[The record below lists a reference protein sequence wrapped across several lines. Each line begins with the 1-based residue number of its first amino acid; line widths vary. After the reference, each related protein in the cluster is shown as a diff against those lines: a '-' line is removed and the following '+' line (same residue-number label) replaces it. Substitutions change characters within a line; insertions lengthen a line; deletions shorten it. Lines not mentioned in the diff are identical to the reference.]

1 MKITKKIKKEIEV
14 DCIVDVLC
22 NKCGESCV
30 PKFLRGQYAKDGER
44 ATNAD
49 AHGLIE
55 QTVRGHYHSENLD
68 DMTSY
73 TFSMCEQ
80 CLVLMFSTF
89 KIPVV
94 ERELNVDSHDRF
106 FG

>member
-1 MKITKKIKKEIEV
+1 MKITKKIKREVEV

-30 PKFLRGQYAKDGER
+30 PKSLRDKNGGER
-44 ATNAD
+44 LAYDIKSA
-49 AHGLIE
+49 APHGLVE
-55 QTVRGHYHSENLD
+55 HTVSGHYHSENLD

-73 TFSMCEQ
+73 TFSLCEQ
-80 CLVLMFSTF
+80 CLVLLFNTF

-94 ERELNVDSHDRF
+94 EHELNF
-106 FG
+106 W